1 MEEEIAMSFWEKIKQ
16 SLRGLMAGRHGVDQ
30 LSVALVW
37 TGLGLYVISAIFG
50 LGIVSLLSL
59 ALYGYTVFRMFSRN
73 EEKRAAENRRYLSWK
88 TRLTTEVKQARTRF
102 KNRKQYKYFRCPN
115 CKAWLRL
122 PRGAGVVTVTC
133 GRCHNSFTQKG

>member
-1 MEEEIAMSFWEKIKQ
+1 MSFWEKIKQ

>member
-1 MEEEIAMSFWEKIKQ
+1 MTFWNRIKQ
-16 SLRGLMAGRHGVDQ
+16 ALRNLMVGRHGVDQ

-37 TGLGLYVISAIFG
+37 VGLGLYIIAAVLNIG
-50 LGIVSLLSL
+50 VLSLLSMV
-59 ALYGYTVFRMFSRN
+59 LYGYTVFRMFSRN
-73 EEKRAAENRRYLSWK
+73 EEKRAAENRRYLTLKNKLFTSG
-88 TRLTTEVKQARTRF
+88 KQARTRF

-133 GRCHNSFTQKG
+133 GRCHNSFTQKA

>member
-1 MEEEIAMSFWEKIKQ
+1 MSFWEKIKQ
-16 SLRGLMAGRHGVDQ
+16 TFRSLMAGRHGSDP
-30 LSVALVW
+30 LSVLLVW
-37 TGLGLYVISAIFG
+37 VGLGLYVLASVLNWG
-50 LGIVSLLSL
+50 VLSLISL
-59 ALYGYTVFRMFSRN
+59 ALYGYTIFRMFSRN
-73 EEKRAAENRRYLSWK
+73 EQKRADENRRYLALKS
-88 TRLTTEVKQARTRF
+88 RITTGSRQARTRL

>member
-1 MEEEIAMSFWEKIKQ
+1 MSFWEKIKQ
-16 SLRGLMAGRHGVDQ
+16 SFRSLMTGRHGVDQ
-30 LSVALVW
+30 LSVVLVW
-37 TGLGLYVISAIFG
+37 TGLALYVLSAVFG
-50 LGIVSLLSL
+50 LGILSLLSL
-59 ALYGYTVFRMFSRN
+59 AIYGYTVFRMFSRN
-73 EEKRAAENRRYLSWK
+73 EEKRSAENRRYLSWK
-88 TRLTTEVKQARTRF
+88 MRVTTDAKQARTRF